1 MRCAVISRCCSCK
14 RGRREWGLLVALSTI
29 ILSNVI
35 HTSLP
40 PHVAI
45 PPFYSTFNLQFCF
58 LNALFFSISLG
69 LPSLY
74 FHLKRIRLPSHNVS
88 IYPQGSSAAITVSFG
103 NYKFKVQLCC
113 KSLLERDPAI
123 EKSFRVLAIT
133 VTLGNYDSVDCKFLS
148 ERVKE
153 IGKMLS
159 SCNKCLTGKATA

>member
-1 MRCAVISRCCSCK
+1 M
-14 RGRREWGLLVALSTI
+14 ALSTI

-148 ERVKE
+148 ESQ
-153 IGKMLS
+153 S
-159 SCNKCLTGKATA
+159 SE